1 METNNFFIAFYNY
14 CFFSKKFC
22 MKKNKALFIYP
33 LLVAFVCY
41 VSLNVKKSN
50 ADDLKI
56 AIVDIQQIQ
65 EDAVVAN
72 DLKTKMQKKE
82 QQLKKE
88 LLDRKDKI
96 EQNYKSLE
104 KERAVLSRSELE
116 KKAKQFELEVQK
128 LQFDENKYGQI
139 FELSK
144 IGALQVMQTELQK
157 VVDTFVDKYDMIVP
171 ANITLYYNKK
181 KFPDL
186 TSDVLSKL
194 NKNIKTIDYEKAYK
208 DAEKQ
213 FTKIISE
220 QKKVSKK

>member
-1 METNNFFIAFYNY
+1 
-14 CFFSKKFC
+14 

-41 VSLNVKKSN
+41 VSVNVKKSN

-128 LQFDENKYGQI
+128 LQFDENKYSQI

-181 KFPDL
+181 KFTDL
-186 TSDVLSKL
+186 TNDVLSKL
-194 NKNIKTIDYEKAYK
+194 NKNIKTIDYEKSYK